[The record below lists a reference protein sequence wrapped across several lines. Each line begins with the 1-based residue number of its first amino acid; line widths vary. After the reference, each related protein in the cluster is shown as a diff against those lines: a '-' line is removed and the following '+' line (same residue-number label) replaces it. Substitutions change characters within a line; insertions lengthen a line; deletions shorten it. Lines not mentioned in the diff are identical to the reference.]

1 MNYKVQVFIKHV
13 KCDHVKFL
21 LFDMRNVSEL
31 AEAHR
36 MCEPLQL

>member
-1 MNYKVQVFIKHV
+1 MNYKVHVFIKHIRR
-13 KCDHVKFL
+13 DHVRFL

-36 MCEPLQL
+36 MCELLRL